1 MRLKIK
7 RIMATFLVVVLLI
20 TMLPVNV
27 TGVYAEG
34 ITEDT
39 AGGMQA
45 GKTEEVISSIDADV
59 GKAAEKMMVTQP
71 ETQEIT
77 GKDESQIEVETSADA
92 STGELEKQEEANEEE
107 SAAIVPETQQD
118 TKPDTDMREGVMR
131 GVPETENVGTDEAS
145 MPLFTSEETDSGE
158 QQEEKG
164 TSGIKLNNAMVEKT
178 LKNAGPDDK
187 VPLGFIM
194 AADQWASGHFKWY
207 VNTGDA
213 GRHYIF
219 CMEKGKVMKSG
230 IFQPSKYSGAW
241 GSDDNTFRIA
251 VAMDYLK
258 MGTLRRNRQ
267 SGMKVERKVQT
278 IC

>member
-164 TSGIKLNNAMVEKT
+164 TCYLRCTLSQVRKSLKKLTM
-178 LKNAGPDDK
+178 KNCLP
-187 VPLGFIM
+187 
-194 AADQWASGHFKWY
+194 
-207 VNTGDA
+207 
-213 GRHYIF
+213 
-219 CMEKGKVMKSG
+219 
-230 IFQPSKYSGAW
+230 
-241 GSDDNTFRIA
+241 
-251 VAMDYLK
+251 
-258 MGTLRRNRQ
+258 
-267 SGMKVERKVQT
+267 
-278 IC
+278 